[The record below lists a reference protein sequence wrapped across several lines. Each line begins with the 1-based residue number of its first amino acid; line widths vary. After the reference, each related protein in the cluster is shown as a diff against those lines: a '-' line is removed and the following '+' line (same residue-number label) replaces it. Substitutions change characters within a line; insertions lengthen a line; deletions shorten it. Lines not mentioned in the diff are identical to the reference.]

1 MSVVGDAGTGATVGM
16 AFGPEGALIGAG
28 AGALVGVGQYLW
40 NKNQQKKD
48 DANRPQYNIPSEV
61 GQGLDLAKQQAL
73 QGLPQAMQEQYKS
86 NLQRSQA
93 YSLSQNQ
100 TRKGGLS
107 GIASLNENQNQGYA
121 NLLSQDAQAQQAKM
135 PALYGQLNNVAENKQ
150 QAFQINQL
158 NPYYEHIQRDA
169 ANRGAIFQNV
179 TKGAQLGMYAGQGKG
194 KGAGTGY
201 GTPNPG
207 ANNGGAGYG
216 YGGNTDLNPTYDPT
230 TTA

>member
-1 MSVVGDAGTGATVGM
+1 MSVVGDAGTGATGGM
-16 AFGPEGALIGAG
+16 DFGPEGALIGAG

-158 NPYYEHIQRDA
+158 NPYCEHIQRDA

-179 TKGAQLGMYAGQGKG
+179 TKGAQLGMYGGQLGMYG
-194 KGAGTGY
+194 GQRAGAGY
-201 GTPNPG
+201 GADNPN
-207 ANNGGAGYG
+207 ANNGG
-216 YGGNTDLNPTYDPT
+216 TP
-230 TTA
+230 